1 MISIEKPN
9 IEFLDSSAT
18 GDYAKFSLSPLNRG
32 YGATLGNS
40 LRRILLSSLEGVAPT
55 SIKIDGVVHEFSTI
69 PGVKED
75 VTEIILNVKNIAAKL
90 YCDGPKTVLLEADGE
105 CELTAGDINPDAEV
119 EIMNPDL
126 HIATLNS
133 EAKFR
138 MEIVLDKGIG
148 YVSSDKNKDQ
158 SLPVGAIPVDSIYT
172 PVKKVNATIENV
184 RVGNRTDHDK
194 LTLEVWTNGVLT
206 ADEAVGWAAKIMTE
220 HLELFVGLSEEARR
234 SNIMIE
240 KEEDYK
246 EKVLEMTIEDL
257 DLSVR
262 SYNCLKRAGI
272 NNVEDL
278 SKKTQEEMIKV
289 RNLGRKSM
297 EEVIAKLEALGLTL
311 AEEEE

>member
-9 IEFLDSSAT
+9 IEFLDSSPS

-40 LRRILLSSLEGVAPT
+40 MRRILLSSLEGVAPT

-90 YCDGPKTVLLEADGE
+90 FCDGPKTVLLEADGE

-126 HIATLNS
+126 HIASLNS

-158 SLPVGAIPVDSIYT
+158 NLPVGAIPVDSIYT

-194 LTLEVWTNGVLT
+194 LTLEVWTNSVLT
-206 ADEAVGWAAKIMTE
+206 ADEAVSWAAKIMTE

-234 SNIMIE
+234 SNIMVE

>member
-9 IEFLDSSAT
+9 IEFLDSSST

-40 LRRILLSSLEGVAPT
+40 IRRILLSSLEGVAPT

-126 HIATLNS
+126 HIASLNS

>member
-9 IEFLDSSAT
+9 IEFLDSSQT

-40 LRRILLSSLEGVAPT
+40 IRRILLSSLEGVAPT
-55 SIKIDGVVHEFSTI
+55 SVKIDGVVHEFSTI

-158 SLPVGAIPVDSIYT
+158 NLPVGTIPVDSIYT

-220 HLELFVGLSEEARR
+220 HLELFVGLSEEAKR

-246 EKVLEMTIEDL
+246 EKVLEMTIEEL

-278 SKKTQEEMIKV
+278 SKKTQEEMIRV

>member
-9 IEFLDSSAT
+9 IEFLDSSST

-90 YCDGPKTVLLEADGE
+90 YCEGPKTVVLEADGE

>member
-9 IEFLDSSAT
+9 IEFLGSSPS

-32 YGATLGNS
+32 YGTTLGNS
-40 LRRILLSSLEGVAPT
+40 MRRILLSSLEGVAPT
-55 SIKIDGVVHEFSTI
+55 SVKIDGVVHEFSTI
-69 PGVKED
+69 PGVEED

-90 YCDGPKTVLLEADGE
+90 HCEGPKTVVLEACGE
-105 CELTAGDINPDAEV
+105 CELTAGDIKPDAEV
-119 EIMNPDL
+119 EIMNPEL
-126 HIATLNS
+126 HICTLNNT
-133 EAKFR
+133 AKFR

-148 YVSSDKNKDQ
+148 YISSENNKNPA
-158 SLPVGAIPVDSIYT
+158 LPVGAIPVDSIYT
-172 PVKKVNATIENV
+172 PVKKVNSTVENV
-184 RVGNRTDHDK
+184 RVGNRTDNDK
-194 LTLEVWTNGVLT
+194 LTLEVWTNGVMT
-206 ADEAVGWAAKIMTE
+206 ADEAVGWAAKIMSE

-234 SNIMIE
+234 SNIMVE

-297 EEVIAKLEALGLTL
+297 EEVIAKLEALGLSL

>member
-9 IEFLDSSAT
+9 IEFLDSSQT

-40 LRRILLSSLEGVAPT
+40 IRRILLSSLEGVAPT
-55 SIKIDGVVHEFSTI
+55 SVKIDGVVHEFSTI

-158 SLPVGAIPVDSIYT
+158 NLPVGTIPVDSIYT

-220 HLELFVGLSEEARR
+220 HLELFVGLSEEAKR

-278 SKKTQEEMIKV
+278 SKKTQEEMIRV